1 MVYHKQDLR
10 ITLIFEEDDMTYKT
24 EKKLLIAD
32 FLKKNKDKTFTI
44 DEIVYALS
52 PSGAGK
58 STYYR
63 IISSMVKDGAIRKI
77 TDAHSR
83 HTTYQYLGGG
93 ECHEHLHLKCK
104 ECGRL
109 IHLDH
114 ETTHLIE
121 EKIILATKFT
131 IDGDALIFGICR
143 GCEEGIKC

>member
-1 MVYHKQDLR
+1 
-10 ITLIFEEDDMTYKT
+10 MTYNT
-24 EKKLLIAD
+24 EKKLLITE
-32 FLKKNKDKTFTI
+32 FLKAHKDEAFTV
-44 DEIVYALS
+44 DEIVSFLS

-63 IISSMVKDGAIRKI
+63 IISAMVKDGAIRKI

-83 HTTYQYLGGG
+83 HTTYQYLGDG

-121 EKIILATKFT
+121 EKIMLAGRFC
-131 IDGDALIFGICR
+131 IDEGALIFGVCR